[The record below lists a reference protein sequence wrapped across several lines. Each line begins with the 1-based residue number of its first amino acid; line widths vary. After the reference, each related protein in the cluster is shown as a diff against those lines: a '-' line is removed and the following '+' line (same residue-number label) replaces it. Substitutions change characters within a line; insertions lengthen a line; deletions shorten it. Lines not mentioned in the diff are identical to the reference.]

1 MKKKNGKTV
10 PNCVPEEMSVEDAK
24 RVEGYIPESYDIGH
38 DYAEYTN
45 KITPGEPGYDP
56 NFQGGSYKPSDPKK
70 NLKRVSGNDPIVTK
84 KDIQEWSVSD
94 AVLDK
99 YKTRYK
105 EQWRAKLDE
114 VVDKMMK
121 KLDIDNN
128 A

>member
-1 MKKKNGKTV
+1 VT
-10 PNCVPEEMSVEDAK
+10 
-24 RVEGYIPESYDIGH
+24 
-38 DYAEYTN
+38 
-45 KITPGEPGYDP
+45 
-56 NFQGGSYKPSDPKK
+56 
-70 NLKRVSGNDPIVTK
+70 LKRVSGNDPIVTK

-121 KLDIDNN
+121 KLEIDNN